1 MITLPMGYF
10 PKKET
15 EKNQERLT
23 KTLTKIFGKISENL
37 MTHVDNPY
45 DVEDWYICNDRR
57 SQKKVLSILR
67 AAQALPYSNKVIKS
81 YRDGAYHDYEKL
93 FNEHSK
99 DYETPL
105 AFPDVP
111 CEISSFISR
120 DAIRDGF
127 DTSDRN
133 LKEVGYRKF
142 KELLPGERIYTY
154 HHIDLYDILITKERN
169 YYSTDMVTLMIYPKV
184 MLESRLKA
192 VIKAVMKKYCE
203 EDMLTYLNL
212 KFNVDLKGQ
221 SQQLDSGNVMFKHKL
236 RNTTRYPVTF
246 SEHCYESAFNSYTK
260 EYKKVVD
267 EINFEYNRIKE
278 FKDKIIAA
286 GGTSAVL
293 NNYIKTSVDNLI
305 GKSLTLIN
313 GEDED
318 KNALEFIL
326 DHRDIITY
334 DYLYNS

>member
-1 MITLPMGYF
+1 M
-10 PKKET
+10 
-15 EKNQERLT
+15 EKNQDRLT
-23 KTLTKIFGKISENL
+23 KILTKIFGKVSQNL
-37 MTHVDNPY
+37 IEHNDNPY
-45 DVEDWYICNDRR
+45 GIEDWFICNDRR

-67 AAQALPYSNKVIKS
+67 AAYALPYSNKVIKS
-81 YRDGAYHDYEKL
+81 YRSGAYHDYEKL

-105 AFPDVP
+105 IFPDVP
-111 CEISSFISR
+111 DEISSFISH
-120 DAIRDGF
+120 DAISCGF
-127 DTSDRN
+127 DTHDRN
-133 LKEVGYRKF
+133 LKAVGYM
-142 KELLPGERIYTY
+142 ELRSLKSGEKIYAY
-154 HHIDLYDILITKERN
+154 HHIDLYDILIATEKRYSSEREDI
-169 YYSTDMVTLMIYPKV
+169 SIYPKT

-192 VIKAVMKKYCE
+192 VIKAVMKKYSE
-203 EDMLTYLNL
+203 EDMLTYLNT

-221 SQQLDSGNVMFKHKL
+221 SQRLDSSNVRFKHKL
-236 RNTTRYPVTF
+236 RNTIRYPVTF
-246 SEHCYESAFNSYTK
+246 SEHCYESAPNSYTK

-278 FKDKIIAA
+278 FKDKITAA

-293 NNYIKTSVDNLI
+293 KDYIKTSVDNLI

-318 KNALEFIL
+318 KDALGFIL

-334 DYLYNS
+334 DYLYNF